1 MKTIEGP
8 LNTLGIILIALGWG
22 AGFLAILVSFI
33 SDGQG
38 WFYFILSLSFI
49 LSGYVSGY
57 LFIGISNIID
67 LLLKLNS
74 NIKTSLNSSRK
85 TSDSINRSW
94 EEISDRMKEK
104 PKISKNKEGSYTIYG
119 VMDNGDK
126 KIIGIG
132 KGDGREEAI
141 SDFLKSSN
149 SKLKDF
155 YKSFSA
161 EAD

>member
-49 LSGYVSGY
+49 LSGYGSGY

-74 NIKTSLNSSRK
+74 NIKTSLK
-85 TSDSINRSW
+85 DQL
-94 EEISDRMKEK
+94 
-104 PKISKNKEGSYTIYG
+104 NK
-119 VMDNGDK
+119 
-126 KIIGIG
+126 
-132 KGDGREEAI
+132 
-141 SDFLKSSN
+141 
-149 SKLKDF
+149 
-155 YKSFSA
+155 
-161 EAD
+161 